1 MKLQQYRYSEYFFF
15 QGSDSD
21 DCVNEDAL
29 DPEATTPKEIAS
41 DKVWMTVMTVKYTM
55 VLSVY
60 VFVHCSTI
68 SNNTLNGSFATNLHN
83 LETVT
88 LIIITVNINAHEY
101 YETTEIH
108 I

>member
-1 MKLQQYRYSEYFFF
+1 MNIFF

-55 VLSVY
+55 VLSVCY
-60 VFVHCSTI
+60 MYLFIAVQY
-68 SNNTLNGSFATNLHN
+68 
-83 LETVT
+83 
-88 LIIITVNINAHEY
+88 LITH
-101 YETTEIH
+101 
-108 I
+108 